1 MRRGEACGLEW
12 EDINLEQGS
21 ITVRRSSYYLPGLG
35 TYTDTPKTKLSKR
48 IIAINDKVINIL
60 LSIRQRQSELGIV
73 SKRVFTYRNGK
84 PLNLSSVTKY
94 FHNFIE
100 EHDLPS
106 CCVHTLMHTNASLL
120 IAAKT
125 PITTV
130 AGRLGHSTPE
140 ICMLIRCPKK
150 TRKRLRRLRKCYEL
164 FFWWA

>member
-60 LSIRQRQSELGIV
+60 LSVRRRQSELGIV

-84 PLNLSSVTKY
+84 PLNPSSVTKY

-100 EHDLPS
+100 EHDMPS
-106 CCVHTLMHTNASLL
+106 CCVHTLRHTNASLL

-140 ICMLIRCPKK
+140 ITLRLYAHQMSEENKKAAEAIEKML
-150 TRKRLRRLRKCYEL
+150 
-164 FFWWA
+164 